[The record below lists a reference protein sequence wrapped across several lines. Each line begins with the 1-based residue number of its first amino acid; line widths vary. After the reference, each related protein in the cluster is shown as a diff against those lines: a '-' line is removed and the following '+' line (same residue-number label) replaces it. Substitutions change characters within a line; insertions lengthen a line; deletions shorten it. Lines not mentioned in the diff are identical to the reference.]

1 MTANVYRQQKSQSA
15 SGQIIREWVFLETI
29 NCRTMPNRKT
39 SNAEQWGSEYRYDQS
54 LTLKTLFDVS
64 PDDKISEI
72 KDSEGLVLYPD
83 TIFEVSEIVALVD
96 GFGVLF
102 ERELTLKR
110 SEVQSFE

>member
-1 MTANVYRQQKSQSA
+1 
-15 SGQIIREWVFLETI
+15 
-29 NCRTMPNRKT
+29 MPNRKT